1 MSEEQNNNR
10 ERREFER
17 GNNFDVFVS
26 YRRSDG
32 KSFAKTLNLAF
43 KNEGFRCFLDYSD
56 LEGGDF
62 RRQLQDAVVDA
73 PVFVMVMTPDYFA
86 RCVKKVETADGK
98 TVFEPNEDDW
108 VRREIDLALSNGKI
122 IIPINMN
129 GILKGTPDYLD
140 EDFGNRVSSH
150 QFSSVYDDD
159 TFDSSFA
166 GMLAKNIWN
175 RFSKLEKPTDKAMVT
190 VATDADCKLMK
201 NNQLLA
207 TLQADE
213 HSPILLGKGNHLL
226 QARSEEFP
234 QISVNVIKKIE
245 DVSCDDFIKIE
256 LADKVH
262 RLKEEEA
269 ERIEREKREA
279 EQREE
284 EVEQREEEVEL
295 RKAERKAWWQRHKSK
310 FAIALAV
317 IALYVTGLLI
327 YLNWDYSLKTITE
340 HSKYVNSVCWSPDGK
355 YLASGSGDETL
366 IIWNANSG
374 QRLKTL
380 KGHSESVRSVCWS
393 PDGKHLASGS
403 RDKTVIIW
411 DAESGEKLKTLE
423 GHSHWVKSVSW
434 SPDGKYLASGSQD
447 GSVIIWDA
455 ESGEKL
461 KTLAGHYY
469 SVYSVSWS
477 PDGKYLASGAGDAF
491 VIIWDAE
498 SGEKLKTLAGHYY
511 SVYSVSWSPDGK
523 YLASGSGDK
532 TLIIWDAKS
541 GEKLKTLKGHS
552 SFVESVC
559 WSPDGKY
566 LASGSYDKTLI
577 IWDAK
582 SGEKLKTL
590 KGHSDEVS
598 SVCWSPDGKYLASG
612 SWDNT
617 VKIWG
622 VE

>member
-1 MSEEQNNNR
+1 MSEEQNKNR

-62 RRQLQDAVVDA
+62 RKQLQDAVVDA

-108 VRREIDLALSNGKI
+108 VRREIDLALKNGKI

-140 EDFGNRVSSH
+140 EDFGNRVGCH

-175 RFSKLEKPTDKAMVT
+175 RFSKLQKPTDKAMVT

-201 NNQLLA
+201 NNKLLA

-245 DVSCDDFIKIE
+245 DVSCDDFIIIE
-256 LADKVH
+256 LKDKLPKKPIEPVEPPKPEPPQPNVVTPTPTNVPQVPKLESVSPSDFRLLRTLTGHTEYVESVAVSPDGKYLASGSADNTLKIWDAKSGEKLKTLKGHSLGVESVSWSPDGKYLASGAGGWVDGEYVGELFIWDANSGQ
-262 RLKEEEA
+262 RLKTFEGHSA
-269 ERIEREKREA
+269 YISSICFSPDGKYLASGGRDGTLIIWNA
-279 EQREE
+279 
-284 EVEQREEEVEL
+284 
-295 RKAERKAWWQRHKSK
+295 KSGVCMLTLEGHSSDVRSVCWSPDGRY
-310 FAIALAV
+310 LAS
-317 IALYVTGLLI
+317 GSS
-327 YLNWDYSLKTITE
+327 DKTIKIRDANSGQCIRTLE
-340 HSKYVNSVCWSPDGK
+340 GHWDRVNSVCWSPDGK
-355 YLASGSGDETL
+355 YLASGSDD
-366 IIWNANSG
+366 N
-374 QRLKTL
+374 
-380 KGHSESVRSVCWS
+380 
-393 PDGKHLASGS
+393 
-403 RDKTVIIW
+403 TV
-411 DAESGEKLKTLE
+411 K
-423 GHSHWVKSVSW
+423 
-434 SPDGKYLASGSQD
+434 
-447 GSVIIWDA
+447 
-455 ESGEKL
+455 
-461 KTLAGHYY
+461 
-469 SVYSVSWS
+469 
-477 PDGKYLASGAGDAF
+477 
-491 VIIWDAE
+491 
-498 SGEKLKTLAGHYY
+498 
-511 SVYSVSWSPDGK
+511 
-523 YLASGSGDK
+523 
-532 TLIIWDAKS
+532 IWDAKS
-541 GEKLKTLKGHS
+541 GGCMLTLEGHWREVKSVCWSADGKYLTSGSSDRTVKIWDAKSGGCIQTLKGHS
-552 SFVESVC
+552 KSVFSVC

-566 LASGSYDKTLI
+566 LASGAL
-577 IWDAK
+577 
-582 SGEKLKTL
+582 
-590 KGHSDEVS
+590 DE
-598 SVCWSPDGKYLASG
+598 
-612 SWDNT
+612 T

>member
-1 MSEEQNNNR
+1 MSEEQNKNR

-62 RRQLQDAVVDA
+62 RKQLQDAVVDA

-86 RCVKKVETADGK
+86 RCVKKVETPDGK

-108 VRREIDLALSNGKI
+108 VRKEIDLALKNGKI

-140 EDFGNRVSSH
+140 EDFGNRVGCH

-175 RFSKLEKPTDKAMVT
+175 RFSKLEKPTDKAMIT

-245 DVSCDDFIKIE
+245 DVSCDDFIIIE
-256 LADKVH
+256 LKDK
-262 RLKEEEA
+262 LPK
-269 ERIEREKREA
+269 KP
-279 EQREE
+279 
-284 EVEQREEEVEL
+284 VEPVEPPKPVTPQPNDFQEL
-295 RKAERKAWWQRHKSK
+295 RT
-310 FAIALAV
+310 LM
-317 IALYVTGLLI
+317 
-327 YLNWDYSLKTITE
+327 E
-340 HSKYVNSVCWSPDGK
+340 HSNSVISVAASPDGK
-355 YLASGSGDETL
+355 YLASGSWD
-366 IIWNANSG
+366 
-374 QRLKTL
+374 
-380 KGHSESVRSVCWS
+380 H
-393 PDGKHLASGS
+393 
-403 RDKTVIIW
+403 TVIIW
-411 DAESGEKLKTLE
+411 DAESGACMLILE
-423 GHSHWVKSVSW
+423 GHSNN
-434 SPDGKYLASGSQD
+434 
-447 GSVIIWDA
+447 
-455 ESGEKL
+455 
-461 KTLAGHYY
+461 
-469 SVYSVSWS
+469 
-477 PDGKYLASGAGDAF
+477 
-491 VIIWDAE
+491 
-498 SGEKLKTLAGHYY
+498 
-511 SVYSVSWSPDGK
+511 
-523 YLASGSGDK
+523 
-532 TLIIWDAKS
+532 
-541 GEKLKTLKGHS
+541 
-552 SFVESVC
+552 
-559 WSPDGKY
+559 
-566 LASGSYDKTLI
+566 
-577 IWDAK
+577 
-582 SGEKLKTL
+582 
-590 KGHSDEVS
+590 VS

-612 SWDNT
+612 SWDKTVIIWDAESGACMLILEGHSYTVESVSWSPDGKYLASGSIDETLIIWDAESGQKLKTLEGHFGSVESVSWSPDGKYLASGSMDSTLIIWDAKSSESLKTLKGHFDGVESVCWSPDGKYLASGSWDETVIIWDAKSGENLKTLYGHSGRVSSVSWSPDGKYLASGSYDETIIIWDAKSGECIKTMQRHPYSVISVNWSPDGKYLASGSWDDT

>member
-1 MSEEQNNNR
+1 MSEEQNKNR

-17 GNNFDVFVS
+17 GTNFDVFVS

-62 RRQLQDAVVDA
+62 RKQLQDAVVDA

-98 TVFEPNEDDW
+98 TVFEPNEGDW
-108 VRREIDLALSNGKI
+108 VRREIDLALKNGKI

-140 EDFGNRVSSH
+140 EDFGNRVGCH

-166 GMLAKNIWN
+166 AMLAKNIWN

-201 NNQLLA
+201 NNEVLA
-207 TLQADE
+207 TLQAGE
-213 HSPILLGKGNHLL
+213 HSRILLGKGNHLL

-256 LADKVH
+256 LADKVQ
-262 RLKEEEA
+262 
-269 ERIEREKREA
+269 RIEREKREA
-279 EQREE
+279 E
-284 EVEQREEEVEL
+284 L
-295 RKAERKAWWQRHKSK
+295 RKAKRKAWWQRHKSK

-317 IALYVTGLLI
+317 IALSVTGLLI
-327 YLNWDYSLKTITE
+327 YLNLDYSLKTLTGHFSYVESVCWSPDGKYLASGSNDKTVIIWDAKNGEKLKTLYG
-340 HSKYVNSVCWSPDGK
+340 HSDGVNSVCWSPDGKYLASGSDDNTIIIRDAKSGEKLQTLEGHFSYVNSVCWSPDGK
-355 YLASGSGDETL
+355 YLASGSGG
-366 IIWNANSG
+366 WNG
-374 QRLKTL
+374 ERYIKEELF
-380 KGHSESVRSVCWS
+380 
-393 PDGKHLASGS
+393 
-403 RDKTVIIW
+403 IW
-411 DAESGEKLKTLE
+411 DVNSGEKLKTLE
-423 GHSHWVKSVSW
+423 KHSDEVFSVCW
-434 SPDGKYLASGSQD
+434 SPDGKYLASGSD
-447 GSVIIWDA
+447 DKTVIIWDA
-455 ESGEKL
+455 RSGEKL
-461 KTLAGHYY
+461 KT
-469 SVYSVSWS
+469 
-477 PDGKYLASGAGDAF
+477 F
-491 VIIWDAE
+491 E
-498 SGEKLKTLAGHYY
+498 
-511 SVYSVSWSPDGK
+511 
-523 YLASGSGDK
+523 
-532 TLIIWDAKS
+532 
-541 GEKLKTLKGHS
+541 GHS
-552 SFVESVC
+552 DRVESVC

-566 LASGSYDKTLI
+566 LASGSLDKTVI

-582 SGEKLKTL
+582 SGESLKTLKGHSESVYSVCWSPDGKYLASGSRDYTVVIWDANSGQKLKTL
-590 KGHSDEVS
+590 KGHSSWVE

-612 SWDNT
+612 SWDDT

>member
-1 MSEEQNNNR
+1 MSEEQNKNR

-62 RRQLQDAVVDA
+62 RKQLQDAVVDA

-86 RCVKKVETADGK
+86 RCVKKVETPDGK

-108 VRREIDLALSNGKI
+108 VRKEIDLALKNGKI

-140 EDFGNRVSSH
+140 EDFGNRVGCH

-175 RFSKLEKPTDKAMVT
+175 RFSKLEKPTDKAMIT

-245 DVSCDDFIKIE
+245 DVSCDDFIIIE
-256 LADKVH
+256 LKDK
-262 RLKEEEA
+262 LPK
-269 ERIEREKREA
+269 KP
-279 EQREE
+279 
-284 EVEQREEEVEL
+284 VEPVEPPKPVTPQPNDFQEL
-295 RKAERKAWWQRHKSK
+295 RT
-310 FAIALAV
+310 LM
-317 IALYVTGLLI
+317 
-327 YLNWDYSLKTITE
+327 E
-340 HSKYVNSVCWSPDGK
+340 HSNSVISVAASPDGK
-355 YLASGSGDETL
+355 YLASGSWD
-366 IIWNANSG
+366 
-374 QRLKTL
+374 
-380 KGHSESVRSVCWS
+380 H
-393 PDGKHLASGS
+393 
-403 RDKTVIIW
+403 TVIIW
-411 DAESGEKLKTLE
+411 DAESGACMLILE
-423 GHSHWVKSVSW
+423 GHSYTVESVSW
-434 SPDGKYLASGSQD
+434 SPDGKYLASGSID
-447 GSVIIWDA
+447 ETLIIWDA
-455 ESGEKL
+455 ESGQKL
-461 KTLAGHYY
+461 KTLEGHFG
-469 SVYSVSWS
+469 SV
-477 PDGKYLASGAGDAF
+477 
-491 VIIWDAE
+491 E
-498 SGEKLKTLAGHYY
+498 
-511 SVYSVSWSPDGK
+511 SVSWSPDGK
-523 YLASGSGDK
+523 YLASGSMDS

-541 GEKLKTLKGHS
+541 GESLKTLKGH
-552 SFVESVC
+552 FDGVESVC

-566 LASGSYDKTLI
+566 LASGSWDETVI

-582 SGEKLKTL
+582 SGENLKTL
-590 KGHSDEVS
+590 YGHSGRVS
-598 SVCWSPDGKYLASG
+598 SVSWSPDGKYLASGSYDETIIIWDAKSGECIKTLQRHPYSVISVNWSPDGKYLASG
-612 SWDNT
+612 SWDDT